1 MTELSVGVPLC
12 SLKIEEREN
21 DYAEIGEAAP
31 ASAACKD
38 PNQSQSIE
46 PPSRTMGACNEL
58 PLSQSHA
65 ETGAIDGSCIEM
77 SSERGGGGCCDFAEE
92 TLPLSQLSETD
103 PANVNQVAVQ
113 SDKPLKESAGATCI
127 EEDVRAIPGEN
138 YDIEA
143 ASSSTTTYNAVTNF
157 QVGSSGSEMNTGDF
171 WTYGFSKQ
179 F

>member
-21 DYAEIGEAAP
+21 DYAEIGP

-65 ETGAIDGSCIEM
+65 ETGAIDESRIEM
-77 SSERGGGGCCDFAEE
+77 SSGRGGCCDFAEE
-92 TLPLSQLSETD
+92 TLPLSQISETD

-113 SDKPLKESAGATCI
+113 SDQPLKESLGTTCI

-157 QVGSSGSEMNTGDF
+157 QVGSSEMNTGDF
-171 WTYGFSKQ
+171 LTCGFSKQ

>member
-21 DYAEIGEAAP
+21 DYAEIGP

-65 ETGAIDGSCIEM
+65 ETDAIDESHIEM
-77 SSERGGGGCCDFAEE
+77 SSGRGGRGCCDFAEE

-113 SDKPLKESAGATCI
+113 SDQPLKESEGTTCI

-138 YDIEA
+138 CDIEA